1 MKETELIQIA
11 LMLTPPWKVAEC
23 QFDVNQKRLDIYL
36 DFAKGSR
43 FSCPDCGRA
52 DCTVHDTDQKSWR
65 HLNFFQHETYM
76 YARVPRIKCSNC
88 GVRVVNVP
96 WAREGS
102 GFTLLFEAYI
112 MLLAPSMPVKRIAE
126 MVTEHDT
133 RLWRLVQHHVNEARD
148 EADYSDVKQVGI
160 DETSSKSGHNYVTLV
175 VDLEESKTIFA
186 TEGKDNATIGRFKD
200 DLIDHGGNPEAI
212 DDVSCDMSPAF
223 IKGIKENL
231 PNAQIT
237 FDKFHIIKTLNEA
250 VDEVRR
256 QEQKGQPELKNT
268 RYIFLK
274 NPENLTSKQS
284 NLLEDLKLKDLNL
297 KTMRAYQLRLNF
309 QEVWLLPPD
318 QAEPF
323 LKKWYYWATHSRLEP
338 MKKAAYT
345 IKEHWDGVLNWFKSK
360 ISNGILEG
368 INSLVQA
375 AKARARGYRTN
386 DYLIAMIYLITGKL
400 QFNLPS

>member
-43 FSCPDCGRA
+43 FSCPDCGQA
-52 DCTVHDTDQKSWR
+52 ECTVHDTDQKSWR

-102 GFTLLFEAYI
+102 GFTLLFEAFI

-126 MVTEHDT
+126 LVTEHDT

-148 EADYSDVKQVGI
+148 EADYSDVKQVGV
-160 DETSSKSGHNYVTLV
+160 DETSSKRGHNYVTIV

-186 TEGKDNATIGRFKD
+186 TEGKDSTTIERFKD
-200 DLIDHGGNPEAI
+200 DLIEHGGTPESI
-212 DDVSCDMSPAF
+212 EDVSCDMSPAF

-231 PNAQIT
+231 PKAKIT
-237 FDKFHIIKTLNEA
+237 FDKFHIIKTLNTA

-256 QEQKGQPELKNT
+256 QEQKGHPELKNS

-284 NLLEDLKLKDLNL
+284 DLLEDLKLKDLNL

-360 ISNGILEG
+360 INNGVLEG

-386 DYLIAMIYLITGKL
+386 DYLITMIYLITGKL
-400 QFNLPS
+400 QIKLPS

>member
-1 MKETELIQIA
+1 
-11 LMLTPPWKVAEC
+11 MLTPPWKVAEC
-23 QFDVNQKRLDIYL
+23 QFDVNHKRLDIYL

-43 FSCPDCGRA
+43 FFCPDCGRA

-126 MVTEHDT
+126 LVTEHDT

-160 DETSSKSGHNYVTLV
+160 DETSSKRGHNYVTLV

-284 NLLEDLKLKDLNL
+284 NLLEDLKLKDQPFQGSTYFFFLF
-297 KTMRAYQLRLNF
+297 ASNF
-309 QEVWLLPPD
+309 VVE
-318 QAEPF
+318 
-323 LKKWYYWATHSRLEP
+323 T
-338 MKKAAYT
+338 
-345 IKEHWDGVLNWFKSK
+345 
-360 ISNGILEG
+360 
-368 INSLVQA
+368 
-375 AKARARGYRTN
+375 
-386 DYLIAMIYLITGKL
+386 
-400 QFNLPS
+400 

>member
-23 QFDVNQKRLDIYL
+23 QFDVNQKRLDIHL

-43 FSCPDCGRA
+43 FSCPTCGQA
-52 DCTVHDTDQKSWR
+52 DCAVHDTEQKSWR

-76 YARVPRIKCSNC
+76 YARVPRIKCSKC
-88 GVRVVNVP
+88 GVRVVGVP

-126 MVTEHDT
+126 LVSEHDT
-133 RLWRLVQHHVNEARD
+133 RLWRLLQHHVKEAR
-148 EADYSDVKQVGI
+148 EQSDYSDVKQVGV
-160 DETSSKSGHNYVTLV
+160 DETSSKRGHNYVTIV
-175 VDLEESKTIFA
+175 VDLKESKTIFA
-186 TEGKDNATIGRFKD
+186 TEGKDKTTIGLFKD
-200 DLIDHGGNPEAI
+200 DLVKHGGEPEAI
-212 DDVSCDMSPAF
+212 VDVSCDMSPAF
-223 IKGIKENL
+223 IKGIEENL

-237 FDKFHIIKTLNEA
+237 FDKFHIIKTLNTA

-256 QEQKGQPELKNT
+256 QEQTGHPELKNT

-274 NPENLTSKQS
+274 NPKNLTRKQKDK
-284 NLLEDLKLKDLNL
+284 LGDLKLKDLNL
-297 KTMRAYQLRLNF
+297 KTMRAYHLRLNF
-309 QEVWLLPPD
+309 QELWLQPPD
-318 QAEPF
+318 QAEHF
-323 LKKWYYWATHSRLEP
+323 LKKWYYWATHSRIEP
-338 MKKAAYT
+338 MKKAAKT
-345 IKEHWDGVLNWFKSK
+345 MKQHWDGILNWFKSG
-360 ISNGILEG
+360 INNGILEG

-386 DYLIAMIYLITGKL
+386 EYLITMVYLLTGKL
-400 QFNLPS
+400 RFNLPS

>member
-23 QFDVNQKRLDIYL
+23 QFDVNQKRLDIHL
-36 DFAKGSR
+36 DFARGSH
-43 FSCPDCGRA
+43 FSCPACGQA
-52 DCTVHDTDQKSWR
+52 DCSVHDTEPKSWR

-76 YARVPRIKCSNC
+76 YARVPRIRCNKC
-88 GVRVVNVP
+88 GVRVIDVP
-96 WAREGS
+96 WARAGS

-126 MVTEHDT
+126 LVCEHDT
-133 RLWRLVQHHVNEARD
+133 RLWRLLQHHVNEARD
-148 EADYSDVKQVGI
+148 EADYSDVKQVGV
-160 DETSSKSGHNYVTLV
+160 DETSSKRGHNYVTIV

-186 TEGKDNATIGRFKD
+186 TEGKDSTTLERFKD
-200 DLIDHGGNPEAI
+200 DLTEHGGTPESIA
-212 DDVSCDMSPAF
+212 DVSCDMSPAF

-231 PNAQIT
+231 PKAQIT
-237 FDKFHIIKTLNEA
+237 FDKFHIIKTLNTS

-256 QEQKGQPELKNT
+256 QEQKGHPELKNS

-284 NLLEDLKLKDLNL
+284 DLLEDLKLKDLNL

-309 QEVWLLPPD
+309 QKIWLLPRD

-338 MKKAAYT
+338 MIKAAYT
-345 IKEHWDGVLNWFKSK
+345 IKEHWNGIVNWFKSK
-360 ISNGILEG
+360 INNGILEG

-386 DYLIAMIYLITGKL
+386 DYLITMIYLITGKL

>member
-1 MKETELIQIA
+1 MKETELILIA
-11 LMLTPPWKVAEC
+11 LMLTPPWKVSEC
-23 QFDVNQKRLDIYL
+23 QFDINQKRLDIHL
-36 DFAKGSR
+36 DFARGSR
-43 FSCPDCGRA
+43 FSCPACGQA
-52 DCTVHDTDQKSWR
+52 DCAVHDTEPKSWR

-76 YARVPRIKCSNC
+76 YARVPRIRCNKC
-88 GVRVVNVP
+88 GVRVIDVP
-96 WAREGS
+96 WARAGS

-126 MVTEHDT
+126 LVSEHDT
-133 RLWRLVQHHVNEARD
+133 RLWRLLQHHVNEARD
-148 EADYSDVKQVGI
+148 VADYSDVKQVGV
-160 DETSSKSGHNYVTLV
+160 DETSSKRGHNFVTIV
-175 VDLEESKTIFA
+175 VDLEKSKTIFA
-186 TEGKDNATIGRFKD
+186 TEGKDSTTIARFKD
-200 DLIDHGGNPEAI
+200 DLTEHGGTPESI
-212 DDVSCDMSPAF
+212 EDVSCDMSQAF

-231 PNAQIT
+231 PKAQIT
-237 FDKFHIIKTLNEA
+237 FDKFHIIKTLNTA

-256 QEQKGQPELKNT
+256 QEQKGHPELKNS

-274 NPENLTSKQS
+274 NPENLTCKQS
-284 NLLEDLKLKDLNL
+284 DLLEDLKLKDLNL

-309 QEVWLLPPD
+309 QEIWLLPPD

-338 MKKAAYT
+338 IKKAAYT
-345 IKEHWDGVLNWFKSK
+345 IKEHWDGILNWFKSK
-360 ISNGILEG
+360 INNGILEG

-386 DYLIAMIYLITGKL
+386 EYLITMIYLITGKL

>member
-23 QFDVNQKRLDIYL
+23 QFDVNQKRLDIHL

-43 FSCPDCGRA
+43 FSCPTCGQSDCA
-52 DCTVHDTDQKSWR
+52 VHDTDQKSWR

-76 YARVPRIKCSNC
+76 YARVPRIKCSKC
-88 GVRVVNVP
+88 GVRVIGVP

-126 MVTEHDT
+126 LVSEHDT
-133 RLWRLVQHHVNEARD
+133 RLWRLLQHHVKEAR
-148 EADYSDVKQVGI
+148 EQSDYSDVKQVGI
-160 DETSSKSGHNYVTLV
+160 DETSSKRGHNYVTIV
-175 VDLEESKTIFA
+175 VDLKESKTIFA
-186 TEGKDNATIGRFKD
+186 TEGKDNTTIGLFKD
-200 DLIDHGGNPEAI
+200 DLVKHGGEPEAI
-212 DDVSCDMSPAF
+212 VDVSCDMSPAF
-223 IKGIKENL
+223 IKGIEENL

-237 FDKFHIIKTLNEA
+237 FDKFHIIKTLNTA

-256 QEQKGQPELKNT
+256 QEQTGHPELKNT

-274 NPENLTSKQS
+274 NPKNLTRKQKDK
-284 NLLEDLKLKDLNL
+284 LGDLKLKDLNL
-297 KTMRAYQLRLNF
+297 KTMRAYHLRLNF
-309 QEVWLLPPD
+309 QELWLQPPD
-318 QAEPF
+318 QAEHF
-323 LKKWYYWATHSRLEP
+323 LKKWYYWATHSRIES
-338 MKKAAYT
+338 MKKAAKT
-345 IKEHWDGVLNWFKSK
+345 MKQHWDGILNWFKSG
-360 ISNGILEG
+360 INNGILEG

-386 DYLIAMIYLITGKL
+386 EYLITMVYLLTGKL
-400 QFNLPS
+400 RFNLPS

>member
-1 MKETELIQIA
+1 
-11 LMLTPPWKVAEC
+11 
-23 QFDVNQKRLDIYL
+23 
-36 DFAKGSR
+36 
-43 FSCPDCGRA
+43 
-52 DCTVHDTDQKSWR
+52 
-65 HLNFFQHETYM
+65 
-76 YARVPRIKCSNC
+76 
-88 GVRVVNVP
+88 
-96 WAREGS
+96 
-102 GFTLLFEAYI
+102 

-126 MVTEHDT
+126 LVTEHDT

>member
-65 HLNFFQHETYM
+65 HLNFFQHKTYM

-126 MVTEHDT
+126 LVTEHDT

-160 DETSSKSGHNYVTLV
+160 DETSSKRGHNYVTLV

-200 DLIDHGGNPEAI
+200 DLIDHGGNPDAI

-256 QEQKGQPELKNT
+256 LEQKGQPELKNT

-284 NLLEDLKLKDLNL
+284 DLLEELKLKDLNL

-309 QEVWLLPPD
+309 QEVWLLPTD

-400 QFNLPS
+400 QFNLPT